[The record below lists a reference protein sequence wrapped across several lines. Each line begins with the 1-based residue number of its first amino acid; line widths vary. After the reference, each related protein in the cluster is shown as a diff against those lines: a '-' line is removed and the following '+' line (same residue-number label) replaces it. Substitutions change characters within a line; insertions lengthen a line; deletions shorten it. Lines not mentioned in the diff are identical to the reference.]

1 LAHKAES
8 ELAYSGEVTDW
19 VPRDPKADTPKSK
32 ITAKPDPRYEKGN
45 FVFFVT
51 VRNPQTGRYHV
62 VQGNVFDQA
71 YEQQLLA
78 SIAERMDVSLPELST
93 AVQGLEHSIGF
104 GSLVAT
110 DVEELQQA

>member
-1 LAHKAES
+1 
-8 ELAYSGEVTDW
+8 
-19 VPRDPKADTPKSK
+19 
-32 ITAKPDPRYEKGN
+32 
-45 FVFFVT
+45 
-51 VRNPQTGRYHV
+51 V

-93 AVQGLEHSIGF
+93 AVQGLEQSIGF
-104 GSLVAT
+104 HALVAN

>member
-1 LAHKAES
+1 
-8 ELAYSGEVTDW
+8 
-19 VPRDPKADTPKSK
+19 
-32 ITAKPDPRYEKGN
+32 
-45 FVFFVT
+45 
-51 VRNPQTGRYHV
+51 

-93 AVQGLEHSIGF
+93 AVQGLEQSIGF
-104 GSLVAT
+104 GSLVAN